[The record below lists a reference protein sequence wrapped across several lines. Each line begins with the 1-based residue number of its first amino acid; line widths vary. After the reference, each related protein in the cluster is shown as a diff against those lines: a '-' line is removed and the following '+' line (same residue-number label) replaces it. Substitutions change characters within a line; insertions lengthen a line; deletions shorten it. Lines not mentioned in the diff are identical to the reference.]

1 MFFLVKNT
9 LRCTR
14 CKNNQK
20 YFNGDL
26 VAMLNYRLSYECWA
40 AFPHSCKHGFGQSP
54 HHSLSAKQPRATKV
68 LQCSS
73 NFSKS
78 FGVILTELSFLEQS
92 LVHYCQRQC
101 FDADAIGRCKS
112 DTKQRV
118 SKPTVSSTEHH
129 AFDRREINAVNGS
142 KNI

>member
-9 LRCTR
+9 LRYAC
-14 CKNNQK
+14 CKNIQK

-40 AFPHSCKHGFGQSP
+40 AFPHSCKHGFGQSS
-54 HHSLSAKQPRATKV
+54 HHSLSAKQPIATKV

-78 FGVILTELSFLEQS
+78 FGVYQP
-92 LVHYCQRQC
+92 C
-101 FDADAIGRCKS
+101 GR
-112 DTKQRV
+112 
-118 SKPTVSSTEHH
+118 
-129 AFDRREINAVNGS
+129 
-142 KNI
+142 

>member
-1 MFFLVKNT
+1 MRCKGTTKNKLTNKRKMFFLVKNT
-9 LRCTR
+9 LRYACY
-14 CKNNQK
+14 KNNQK

-40 AFPHSCKHGFGQSP
+40 AFPHSCKHGFGQTP

-78 FGVILTELSFLEQS
+78 FGVYQPCGLWVLLRCASKAQHSNE
-92 LVHYCQRQC
+92 VRKGRRKGRRKVPK
-101 FDADAIGRCKS
+101 DIGNNS
-112 DTKQRV
+112 
-118 SKPTVSSTEHH
+118 
-129 AFDRREINAVNGS
+129 GS
-142 KNI
+142 E